1 MTQYEDNYSQ
11 VRIIHVYIKQIN
23 QKLHDYEIE
32 IESVKNSQEKVNEQ
46 EIVIQQLK
54 EEDELRKKKFA
65 LVKSKYEQ
73 EAQVAQTTIQ
83 QLQVQL
89 AASIQSVNL
98 I

>member
-1 MTQYEDNYSQ
+1 M
-11 VRIIHVYIKQIN
+11 N
-23 QKLHDYEIE
+23 QKLQDYETE
-32 IESVKNSQEKVNEQ
+32 IESLKNSQQKVHEQ
-46 EIVIQQLK
+46 ETIIQQLK

-89 AASIQSVNL
+89 AASTQSVYFL
-98 I
+98 FD